1 MAYRNRAITVM
12 AITSAI
18 IGLERMVIAF
28 VMPGIQETFKLNY
41 TQVGAIVSVFAFTW
55 AIGNWGM
62 GGLSDRVG
70 RKKVMVP
77 LMIFGG
83 ICSWVTGLAWTFA
96 VLLAVRAIMGFA
108 EGGVMPCMGA
118 VVYEE
123 SSPEKRGKSMA
134 MLTGMFAFGGA
145 ALGPILSSMLFERLG
160 WRPVF
165 YVYAIPAV
173 IMGIVILL
181 LVREPASIASAIKA
195 RKEGKRKRVDAT
207 AAPQAGFRE
216 VLRNRN
222 IRVLTIIWTV
232 QMIFLWIFTTFGVMF
247 LVRVH
252 NLPIPQV
259 GLAMTGF
266 GVAALVGGLF
276 AGYLADR
283 VGRKPVGMIAMTIG
297 GVICFVFASL
307 QPGASLGLI
316 AAVIFFIS
324 IAASGS
330 GPVFWTMITE
340 SVGFRLAATGL
351 GVTSGVAEVVG
362 GGILPLAGGGI
373 ADLLGLR
380 VTLYVMAALLIV
392 GGALC
397 FFLRETLERRPVV
410 GLKVAGVSG

>member
-1 MAYRNRAITVM
+1 M

-41 TQVGAIVSVFAFTW
+41 TQVGTIVSVFAFTW

-96 VLLAVRAIMGFA
+96 VLLVVRAIMGFA

-123 SSPEKRGKSMA
+123 TSPEKRGKSMA
-134 MLTGMFAFGGA
+134 ILTGMFVLGGVT
-145 ALGPILSSMLFERLG
+145 LGPIISSWLFERLG

-165 YVYAIPAV
+165 YIYAIPAV

-181 LVREPASIASAIKA
+181 LVREPAWIGSAIKA
-195 RKEGKRKRVDAT
+195 RKEGERKRVDAT
-207 AAPQAGFRE
+207 APQASFWE

-222 IRVLTIIWTV
+222 VRVLTILWTV
-232 QMIFLWIFTTFGVMF
+232 QMIFLYIFTTFGVMY

-252 NLPIPQV
+252 NIPMPQV
-259 GLAMTGF
+259 GLVMTGF
-266 GVAALVGGLF
+266 GVAGLVGGLF
-276 AGYLADR
+276 AGYVADR

-330 GPVFWTMITE
+330 APVFWTMITE

-362 GGILPLAGGGI
+362 GGILPLVGGGI
-373 ADLLGLR
+373 ADVLGLR

-410 GLKVAGVSG
+410 GL